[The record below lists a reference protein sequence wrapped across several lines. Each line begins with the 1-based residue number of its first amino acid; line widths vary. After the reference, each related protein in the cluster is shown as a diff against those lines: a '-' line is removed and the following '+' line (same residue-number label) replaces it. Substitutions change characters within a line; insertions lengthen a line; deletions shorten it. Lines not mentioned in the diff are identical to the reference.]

1 MTDMEKI
8 ERMGE
13 RLVFMRRRAISR
25 IMRVFR
31 LSLDDAQDIYQDT
44 CIYLLDKGWR
54 RLDMYG
60 CIDGAIIHTTK
71 MRAINFF
78 RDQKKFKDDSHF
90 EIFKPGQHPT
100 HCTPNSW
107 DYEIDREALKA
118 EMASHFKTRGGKIA
132 AQHFFDEGLNPN
144 EIARQYDLNL
154 NTLYGGFRR
163 VKLYL
168 RKHHG

>member
-1 MTDMEKI
+1 MTDIEKI
-8 ERMGE
+8 EKMGE

-60 CIDGAIIHTTK
+60 CIDAAIMHTTK
-71 MRAINFF
+71 LRAINFF
-78 RDQKKFKDDSHF
+78 RDQKIKDDKHL
-90 EIFKPGQHPT
+90 EIFKTSQHPT
-100 HCTPNSW
+100 NSTPKSW
-107 DYEIDREALKA
+107 DYEIDREVLKA
-118 EMASHFKTRGGKIA
+118 EMASHFKTRGQKIA
-132 AQHFFDEGLNPN
+132 AQHFFDEGLNRN
-144 EIARQYDLNL
+144 EIARDYGVNL
-154 NTLYGGFRR
+154 NTIQGGFRSVR
-163 VKLYL
+163 LYL